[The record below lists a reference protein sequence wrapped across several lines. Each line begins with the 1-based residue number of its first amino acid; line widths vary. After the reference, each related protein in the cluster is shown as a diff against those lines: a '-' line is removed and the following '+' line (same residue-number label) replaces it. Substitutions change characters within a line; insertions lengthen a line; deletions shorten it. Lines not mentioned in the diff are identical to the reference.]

1 MANVAHASL
10 TGTNLHEPKGVATAT
25 SGQAYIANGAGS
37 GVWTN
42 IATASFTGMIAD
54 FPTPIPPSGWLEL
67 DGTDISATTF
77 APLYNV
83 MTIQQNGVRTVGS
96 PTITGVT
103 TIGTA
108 AMRPGYFVFGTG
120 IASGTTILSVT
131 VSTITMSANA
141 ASSGTST
148 VIVSPWL
155 LNTGVIRL
163 PNLTANGRFRRSRTA
178 TLHMGVAQ
186 ADLLKDHTHSGS
198 TGSAGSAHAHS
209 VSITTSTA
217 RDPGTFAPSDHT
229 HTGAV
234 TNKTFNT
241 NVAGGG
247 GITVLADIDLGA
259 SGPGGAGH
267 THDTIGATGIPQGTG
282 EGAHSHG
289 FTSGNPDSGAS
300 GAETRPLTLV
310 LMTCV
315 KT

>member
-1 MANVAHASL
+1 MSNVAHAAI
-10 TGTNLHEPKGVATAT
+10 TGTNVHEPKGIATAT

-54 FPTPIPPSGWLEL
+54 FPTPIAPSGWLEL

-108 AMRPGYFVFGTG
+108 AMRPGYFIFGTG
-120 IASGTTILSVT
+120 ITSGTTILSVT

-163 PNLTANGRFRRSRTA
+163 PNLTANGRFRRSRTS

-186 ADLLKDHTHSGS
+186 TDLLKDHTHGVVGS
-198 TGSAGSAHAHS
+198 TGTDSADHTHGFSGATSGTSNDHTHNYGSGAVGGPSGGGSLIQAGGSNTTSGQSADHTHTYGGTTTGISAAHFHS
-209 VSITTSTA
+209 VSIT
-217 RDPGTFAPSDHT
+217 
-229 HTGAV
+229 
-234 TNKTFNT
+234 
-241 NVAGGG
+241 
-247 GITVLADIDLGA
+247 
-259 SGPGGAGH
+259 SGV
-267 THDTIGATGIPQGTG
+267 
-282 EGAHSHG
+282 
-289 FTSGNPDSGAS
+289 PDSGL
-300 GAETRPLTLV
+300 GGTETRPLTLV